1 MGKNP
6 DALNRRRGHALN
18 LEITD
23 DEDLSVAAAL
33 LQDAVVSGPDM
44 EWHRERR
51 RFVVLANR
59 FRWEAG
65 NFGTQTTG
73 EPERVR
79 SLLVINSALAIS
91 LRGISQPEAGDILC
105 VLSLTFEPTESPGG
119 YLRIHLAGGAMI
131 RLEIEC
137 LDMIL
142 KDVTQPY
149 AAPSGSVPFH
159 DSS

>member
-1 MGKNP
+1 MNRNP
-6 DALNRRRGHALN
+6 EAPERQRGQALN
-18 LEITD
+18 LEIID
-23 DEDLSVAAAL
+23 DEDLAVASAL

-44 EWHRERR
+44 EWHKGRR

-65 NFGTQTTG
+65 NFGIETKS

-79 SLLVINSALAIS
+79 SLLVFNSVLGVS
-91 LRGISQPEAGDILC
+91 FRGISQPEAGDILC
-105 VLSLTFEPTESPGG
+105 VLSLTFEPAEAPGG
-119 YLRIHLAGGAMI
+119 YLRFRLAGGATI

-137 LDMIL
+137 LDMVF

-149 AAPSGSVPFH
+149 VAPSGSVPFH
-159 DSS
+159 DA